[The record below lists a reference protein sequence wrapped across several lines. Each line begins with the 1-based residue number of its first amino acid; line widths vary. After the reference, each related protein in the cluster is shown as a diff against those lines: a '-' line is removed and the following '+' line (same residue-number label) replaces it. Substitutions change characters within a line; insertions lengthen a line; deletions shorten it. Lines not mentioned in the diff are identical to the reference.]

1 MIDLGNKHLNEQK
14 MVPLVAR
21 FKKYLSFIWS
31 PLFFYYWGRILFN
44 IKYTKLFIKSM
55 FLMLLFW
62 STDKLRKLGQQTIT
76 AERAIWIFSCSLI
89 PAENCLKICHCFGQ
103 SPSCNKK
110 IPAITSETA
119 LNKKSKS
126 TWLSLTKSN
135 NENCSFRNREVYKS
149 LCWAIYS
156 ESCIVLGLF
165 AMLSWYIWAHV
176 LTSIVPSQNKY
187 NPEQSTAAGMPWH
200 SAQNKGILIYL
211 LWSQRN
217 KTPYNTTKFSCLFF
231 AILTHIDIQL
241 LCSSDSNRSD
251 QVDLS
256 SGIPIYKFSYWQS
269 KNKSPGP
276 SFIA

>member
-1 MIDLGNKHLNEQK
+1 M
-14 MVPLVAR
+14 
-21 FKKYLSFIWS
+21 
-31 PLFFYYWGRILFN
+31 
-44 IKYTKLFIKSM
+44 
-55 FLMLLFW
+55 
-62 STDKLRKLGQQTIT
+62 
-76 AERAIWIFSCSLI
+76 
-89 PAENCLKICHCFGQ
+89 
-103 SPSCNKK
+103 
-110 IPAITSETA
+110 

-256 SGIPIYKFSYWQS
+256 SGFPIYKFSYWQS

>member
-1 MIDLGNKHLNEQK
+1 MSIVLDNLL
-14 MVPLVAR
+14 LA
-21 FKKYLSFIWS
+21 
-31 PLFFYYWGRILFN
+31 
-44 IKYTKLFIKSM
+44 IK
-55 FLMLLFW
+55 
-62 STDKLRKLGQQTIT
+62 
-76 AERAIWIFSCSLI
+76 
-89 PAENCLKICHCFGQ
+89 
-103 SPSCNKK
+103 KK

-149 LCWAIYS
+149 LCWDIYS

-187 NPEQSTAAGMPWH
+187 NPEQSTVASMPWH

-217 KTPYNTTKFSCLFF
+217 KTTYNTTKFSCLFF

-256 SGIPIYKFSYWQS
+256 SGFPIYKFSYWQS

-276 SFIA
+276 GFIA